1 MAVKLHNI
9 HKISLLFHINTIVC
23 GKRGYSLINI
33 CSLDLE
39 ASVCVCVH
47 TFCLTGLIVYLI
59 LQCISIVSDPASLCL
74 FRWLESV
81 MSVFLMAVMAFGLQ
95 SCSCFNPILFCHF
108 LCAFSVNCLNRWVLC
123 FLFCTSP
130 PPPQSSLWAKSLL
143 PPVCVAVIYSVLHIF
158 WSTCGTTCPW
168 NQTFNR
174 TWCPEGTKQ

>member
-1 MAVKLHNI
+1 MFCRSRNKSKSHLLKAVMVSGCLEPRENFFLSLCYFMAVELHNI

-39 ASVCVCVH
+39 ASVCVCVCVH

-108 LCAFSVNCLNRWVLC
+108 LCAFSVNCLNR
-123 FLFCTSP
+123 
-130 PPPQSSLWAKSLL
+130 
-143 PPVCVAVIYSVLHIF
+143 
-158 WSTCGTTCPW
+158 
-168 NQTFNR
+168 
-174 TWCPEGTKQ
+174 